1 MTGASATSASCGCM
15 PTATSSS
22 LRARPNHLRGSR
34 GRAGCSRLRRC
45 KHGRS
50 RSHRRHSAKQSP
62 TWRLQR
68 GGRVLVLTM
77 VQCHLLPS
85 LPRTPRR
92 PWPER
97 SSTSRRRCHA
107 ARHSARARCQRTTAS
122 VRTEVR
128 ISISPTLLGRTPFL
142 RPRAFRMRGA
152 AVGRYIGRRR
162 PAIPRQP
169 LPTSRHERLRRRLHP
184 GGLLPFGQ
192 LRCSCRSRQ
201 GFCRQRRW
209 PPQL

>member
-34 GRAGCSRLRRC
+34 RRAGCSRLRRR

-50 RSHRRHSAKQSP
+50 RSHMRHRAKQSP

-68 GGRVLVLTM
+68 GGRMLVLAM

-85 LPRTPRR
+85 LPRTRCR

-97 SSTSRRRCHA
+97 SSTSRRQCHA

-122 VRTEVR
+122 VPTEVR
-128 ISISPTLLGRTPFL
+128 ISLPMRRTPIL
-142 RPRAFRMRGA
+142 RPGAFRMRGA
-152 AVGRYIGRRR
+152 AVGRCIGRRR

-169 LPTSRHERLRRRLHP
+169 LRPSRHERLRRRLHP
-184 GGLLPFGQ
+184 GGLRPFGQ
-192 LRCSCRSRQ
+192 LRWSCRRRQ
-201 GFCRQRRW
+201 GFCRLRRW